1 MAKSFVLLWFEQ
13 SGLRGMPDFV
23 SIGGG
28 LLWHCEMLSAFHLPF
43 GFQLRMP
50 SLVFN

>member
-28 LLWHCEMLSAFHLPF
+28 LWWHCGMLSAFHLPF